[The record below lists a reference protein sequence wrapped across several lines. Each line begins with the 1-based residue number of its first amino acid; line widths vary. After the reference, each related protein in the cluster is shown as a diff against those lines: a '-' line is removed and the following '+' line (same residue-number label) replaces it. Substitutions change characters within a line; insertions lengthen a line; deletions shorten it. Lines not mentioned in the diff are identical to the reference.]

1 MCVIFIVAS
10 FVVRVRPSM
19 WIRACFL
26 AGSKGKYGGTGIN
39 STATCRSPGASYT
52 WAANHWLD
60 CLVGCAAA
68 ASMLGVSL
76 FRGATPK
83 KVKRTRKHVAYL

>member
-1 MCVIFIVAS
+1 MCL
-10 FVVRVRPSM
+10 RPGVGGG
-19 WIRACFL
+19 
-26 AGSKGKYGGTGIN
+26 GSQHRLRMDPCYAK
-39 STATCRSPGASYT
+39 CE
-52 WAANHWLD
+52 D

-83 KVKRTRKHVAYL
+83 KVKRNRKRVAYL

>member
-1 MCVIFIVAS
+1 MPT
-10 FVVRVRPSM
+10 RPD
-19 WIRACFL
+19 
-26 AGSKGKYGGTGIN
+26 
-39 STATCRSPGASYT
+39 
-52 WAANHWLD
+52 NHWLD

-83 KVKRTRKHVAYL
+83 KVKRNRKHVAYL